1 MRFSPA
7 SIAALLIACSISP
20 RPVQADPPKPELLTA
35 QEDHKRMM
43 ELLKIKELRRGADGN
58 NPKAPNAANKDE
70 AKATPYPNLPDPLVM
85 KSGKKITT
93 AAEWKE
99 RRTGFKNSI
108 SLDQSAAE
116 HLYGQT
122 RFPTLTL
129 SCERAGLSW
138 TKSGAPVPT
147 EDWPSAVFAK
157 IVPGGWSG

>member
-58 NPKAPNAANKDE
+58 NPKAPNAANKD
-70 AKATPYPNLPDPLVM
+70 
-85 KSGKKITT
+85 
-93 AAEWKE
+93 EWKE